1 MRVLPIIAAGALLV
15 LKFSPSSANAE
26 DLYLPDVNG
35 CKVYDPSPKPN
46 ETVTWSGRCLDG
58 YADGSGIVQWLQSGT
73 PLTRLEGTLV
83 RGRFEG
89 RVSMTAPNG
98 TRLDGSFHEG
108 ERSGRGVMTW
118 ANGDIYDGDWLHD
131 KRTGTGVLTRANGD
145 RYEGD
150 FVDGKWSGKGTF
162 TTSSGARYS
171 GDWINNKREGKGQAI
186 WGDGSRYEGT
196 FVNDQPADPKL
207 IVRETYSTK
216 ETTTGSF
223 IPRLVTTGIS
233 VPIDK
238 SYAQLTVEEQRRV
251 KSLYQSMGDGDVPPY
266 PLHGQ
271 REIIEAAQKLQN
283 SLRVTGVLALAVTI
297 NAKGEPINVEMLRSP
312 DKKMTKVM
320 AEVLMLQKYSPASC
334 KGVPCQMQYP
344 FRINFV
350 TGLN

>member
-1 MRVLPIIAAGALLV
+1 MRELLIIAAGAFLALR
-15 LKFSPSSANAE
+15 FSPASANAE

-35 CKVYDPSPKPN
+35 CKVYDHNPQPN

-58 YADGSGIVQWLQSGT
+58 YADGSGVVQWLQGGIPVS
-73 PLTRLEGTLV
+73 RSEGTLV

-89 RVSMTAPNG
+89 HVSIASASG
-98 TRLDGSFHEG
+98 ARFDGSFHDG
-108 ERSGRGVMTW
+108 ERFGKGIWTW
-118 ANGDIYDGDWLHD
+118 ANGDSYDGNWLHD

-145 RYEGD
+145 RYQGD

-162 TTSSGARYS
+162 TTSSGERYS
-171 GDWINNKREGKGQAI
+171 GDWINNKREGIGQAI
-186 WGDGSRYEGT
+186 WGDGSRYEGA

-207 IVRETYSTK
+207 IIRETYSTR
-216 ETTTGSF
+216 EYFTGSL
-223 IPRLVTTGIS
+223 IPRRVTTGIS

-271 REIIEAAQKLQN
+271 REIIEAAQKLQKT
-283 SLRVTGVLALAVTI
+283 LRVTGELTLAVTV

-312 DKKMTKVM
+312 NKEMTKEM

-344 FRINFV
+344 LRINFEV
-350 TGLN
+350 HL